1 MTRLEKFL
9 FSHCSEMIQSETTF
23 SRYFIIDNL
32 TIRLSDHISLSTTS
46 DLQVIIP
53 NNEIAAGLYT
63 VIFGNNG
70 KTLIWNAK
78 QLIEFLPSMVLMKD
92 MTTMSTMSKDPNRA
106 KTALQ
111 KIEMAKNVEPVVIKN
126 LLEFNG
132 ELCTSKVKLVSCSAC
147 ERQALAKNKAPWN
160 SQEIKPLTSLFR
172 REFGRGDLI
181 NEDFQIFLNCTS
193 VDYNDVLNIYKI
205 VVVDNKKTPTIELL
219 QEAYSYIK

>member
-9 FSHCSEMIQSETTF
+9 FSRCSEMIQSETTF

-32 TIRLSDHISLSTTS
+32 TIRLSDHISLTTTS

-92 MTTMSTMSKDPNRA
+92 MTTMSTLPKDPNRA
-106 KTALQ
+106 KTAVQ
-111 KIEMAKNVEPVVIKN
+111 KIEMAKNVEPIVVKN

-132 ELCTSKVKLVSCSAC
+132 ELCASKVKIASCSAC
-147 ERQALAKNKAPWN
+147 ERQALAKKKAPWN

-172 REFGRGDLI
+172 KEFGRGDLI

-205 VVVDNKKTPTIELL
+205 VVIDNKKTPTIELL